1 MVDFSPLRYL
11 ANDPNQPY
19 DPLGAINPFTTGLA
33 NLAARGFMAPGRA
46 LASTTPITSEQMI
59 APAQDMMA
67 LMGTGAPMAQ
77 RGAVGAFGGRLA
89 PAIRSD
95 LPESITGAAVR
106 YRGNIY
112 TGRNHLD
119 AVEAAAKANNIPFKT
134 TLDRNTAL
142 EAMEDTEGFATSHG
156 RYVDRQ
162 TAGEIADRMNQLR
175 KTITEPLSAQ
185 DLIRPQGFGK

>member
-1 MVDFSPLRYL
+1 MPDYPPLSQL
-11 ANDPNQPY
+11 GGY
-19 DPLGAINPFTTGLA
+19 DPTGEANPAVWQLLAKLGNRALQ
-33 NLAARGFMAPGRA
+33 GFMAPGQA
-46 LASTTPITSEQMI
+46 LASTTPMTSEQMI
-59 APAQDMMA
+59 APAQAMQSLMM
-67 LMGTGAPMAQ
+67 GGAPMAE
-77 RGAVGAFGGRLA
+77 RGAVGTFGGRL
-89 PAIRSD
+89 D

-134 TLDRNTAL
+134 TMDRNTAL

-162 TAGEIADRMNQLR
+162 TAGDIADRMNQLR
-175 KTITEPLSAQ
+175 KPINEPLSAQ